1 MPYLEARESA
11 VKEEVTHLTTIYQD
25 LFSRANKLFE
35 RLSQLGNKQKD
46 FQDALNK
53 ALAWLKDVTPRAQKV
68 LSEPVSGEPKM
79 VEDQLHR
86 AKSLQNEV
94 LSNGRLIDSVRQSAN
109 NLLNSMEDLSPQE
122 RNAIE
127 GACNDLST
135 KYQNL
140 IDAIG
145 EKIKDL
151 DSALVQSQGL
161 QDSVDSVSNWLS
173 QAENQ
178 MRSIFKPA
186 SLIRERLDEQIRE
199 VKMLQADIDS
209 HRPSLE
215 SMARSADD
223 LMRSGSARVSS
234 KVQGKLKDVL
244 ARYEKLV
251 EKLVQ
256 RAVFLQEVSTHLDS
270 FLVSANSF
278 DQWFSDMFEVLET
291 KLQGDDAVARLEDI
305 MRRKEAR
312 RQEFE
317 EMISSGKM
325 LVSKKDVTDTMP
337 VKDKIKV

>member
-1 MPYLEARESA
+1 M
-11 VKEEVTHLTTIYQD
+11 KEEVTHLTTIYQD
-25 LFSRANKLFE
+25 LFSRANKLYDK
-35 RLSQLGNKQKD
+35 LSQLGNKQKD

-68 LSEPVSGEPKM
+68 LSEPVSGEPKL

-94 LSNGRLIDSVRQSAN
+94 LSNGRLIEGVRQSAN
-109 NLLNSMEDLSPQE
+109 NLLNSMEDLSPSE

-151 DSALVQSQGL
+151 DSALVQCQGL
-161 QDSVDSVSNWLS
+161 QDSVESVSNWLS

-186 SLIRERLDEQIRE
+186 SLIRERLDEQLHE
-199 VKMLQADIDS
+199 VKMLNADIES

-223 LMRSGSARVSS
+223 LMRSGGGRVSQ

-251 EKLVQ
+251 EKLVG
-256 RAVFLQEVSTHLDS
+256 RHGFLQEVSNHLDS

-291 KLQGDDAVARLEDI
+291 RMQGDDAVARLEEV
-305 MRRKEAR
+305 MRRKDAR
-312 RQEFE
+312 KQEFE

-325 LVSKKDVTDTMP
+325 LVAKKDVTDTMP
-337 VKDKIKV
+337 VKDKIKVHK